1 MTVSS
6 ISAAGLS
13 QFVLASSES
22 NRLQQAVQSLQ
33 KSLASNDLSGAQSAF
48 QTVQT
53 LYQDSLAASGNSSIS
68 SQLASDLT
76 AVGGALNSGDLSTAQ
91 SAFATVLSDLN
102 NTGLPSQTTEANAAS
117 QSVQLVNELLS
128 TLNSSA
134 ASSSPTDISS
144 SILHSVYNAGLNVH
158 G

>member
-22 NRLQQAVQSLQ
+22 DRLHQAFQSLQ
-33 KSLASNDLSGAQSAF
+33 KSLASNDLSGAQWVF

-53 LYQDSLAASGNSSIS
+53 LYQDSLVASGSSSIS
-68 SQLASDLT
+68 SQLASDLA
-76 AVGGALNSGDLSTAQ
+76 AVGSALNSGDLSTAQ
-91 SAFATVLSDLN
+91 SAFATVLSDLK
-102 NTGLPSQTTEANAAS
+102 NTALPSQTTEANAAS
-117 QSVQLVNELLS
+117 QSVQLVNELLD
-128 TLNSSA
+128 TLNPSA
-134 ASSSPTDISS
+134 VSSSPTDISS
-144 SILHSVYNAGLNVH
+144 SILHSVYNGGLNVR